1 MYRSIESTEK
11 VLKVKDNIS
20 IHVYEIMMILDTE
33 SKKLSQ
39 IVHKSSEI
47 LLF

>member
-20 IHVYEIMMILDTE
+20 IHVYEIFVSHDDSLYRE
-33 SKKLSQ
+33 
-39 IVHKSSEI
+39 
-47 LLF
+47 